1 MATRS
6 ESSAEYLR
14 GALTRREFLGDTLLV
29 GAALGM
35 PIGTLELGT
44 TPFPELKASGSPGA
58 IGKAHGRAFAVE
70 VKHNIG
76 FYLDYLSRKTGSE
89 ADELLSLAHGFAAVL
104 SAQIPEQLEEIEGIA
119 KGARCTVDEVLLV
132 NARTDLMVLGKRK
145 RSQKDGDVPEET
157 PGCTAL
163 ALRETVRGKDR
174 IALGQNWDWNRALR
188 KNSVILRLRP
198 KDGPRIVTFTEAGMV
213 GKIGFN
219 DARLGVCLNFLS
231 HRTESV
237 EAEHGVPVHCLLRA
251 VMGCESVEAAVA
263 LVTGVPRCASA
274 NFLIAQAGDDGAVAT
289 DLEWAPE
296 SFSGAEME
304 DGVLT
309 HTNHF
314 KAEELGGRVTESNSC
329 QRDARAEL
337 LGVALRKKVP
347 DPASRMREILSMGD
361 AEPAAL
367 SRGSTQ
373 AGVVMDLSRN
383 ELWVCAGPPHR
394 GEWVERPGV

>member
-1 MATRS
+1 MASQS
-6 ESSAEYLR
+6 ESSDERHR

-29 GAALGM
+29 GAALGL
-35 PIGTLELGT
+35 PVGTLALGA

-58 IGKAHGRAFAVE
+58 IGKAHGRAFAAE

-76 FYLDYLSRKTGSE
+76 FYLNYLSGKTRRE
-89 ADELLSLAHGFAAVL
+89 AGELLSLAHGFAAVL
-104 SAQIPEQLEEIEGIA
+104 SEQIPAQLEELEGIA
-119 KGARCTVDEVLLV
+119 KGARCSVDEILLV
-132 NARTDLMVLGKRK
+132 NARTDLLVLGKRK
-145 RSQKDGDVPEET
+145 RSQKDGDAPEET

-163 ALRETVRGKDR
+163 ALRETLRGKDR

-219 DARLGVCLNFLS
+219 DERLGVCLNFLS
-231 HRTESV
+231 HRTDSA

-263 LVTGVPRCASA
+263 LVSGVPRCASA
-274 NFLIAQAGDDGAVAT
+274 NFLIAQDGEDGPVAT

-296 SFSGAEME
+296 SFHGTEM
-304 DGVLT
+304 DGGVLT

-314 KAEELGGRVTESNSC
+314 KAEELGGRVTGSNSC

-337 LGVALRKKVP
+337 LAAQLRKDVP

-361 AEPAAL
+361 EAPAAL

-373 AGVVMDLSRN
+373 AGIVMDLSRN

-394 GEWVERPGV
+394 GDWVERPGV